1 MRNGAGV
8 GRRLYE
14 LWKEFYGEKLDE
26 LCEFCQDYYKY
37 ARPSL
42 DKNRSLHADDTDY
55 AAQTALAINWFR
67 QRADYIFDRLKLESW
82 LPGDVNDDGIVDIDD
97 MVKLVDYLLL
107 DSTTIIREDNSDVD
121 GDGEIT
127 IEDLSLMIDN
137 FSNN

>member
-1 MRNGAGV
+1 MEN
-8 GRRLYE
+8 
-14 LWKEFYGEKLDE
+14 
-26 LCEFCQDYYKY
+26 
-37 ARPSL
+37 
-42 DKNRSLHADDTDY
+42 
-55 AAQTALAINWFR
+55 
-67 QRADYIFDRLKLESW
+67 W